1 MGLNKYNTVAD
12 FGVEGQVVWPQELVH
27 KIPDLQGLSVR
38 LSNSLDQ
45 RRGYLLSF
53 QGRWERSI
61 QISSSSWKGKSLFVL
76 INKLILAGVVFH
88 VWQERNRRLFQSKR
102 KQFWQVVAD
111 VEDDVRKKL
120 QGLAVVK
127 TSRVREELSRW
138 GIAVE

>member
-1 MGLNKYNTVAD
+1 MARLQQTQRKRVGSVPRLPVDVVAAIAA
-12 FGVEGQVVWPQELVH
+12 E
-27 KIPDLQGLSVR
+27 
-38 LSNSLDQ
+38 
-45 RRGYLLSF
+45 
-53 QGRWERSI
+53 GRWERSI

-138 GIAVE
+138 GIVVE